1 MKFLNLDW
9 PVAMIRSCYYG
20 STALEIGFQPRC
32 SQSSSHLTDQ
42 NDYSVILG
50 GSRHSLLALGCPYA
64 YGPCSTVYCLPQ
76 GLINHLF
83 LQLPMKL
90 LHIPPVPVDKR
101 ESHRELVRLLSP
113 HLVYTAQTLVM
124 GGCIRLY

>member
-1 MKFLNLDW
+1 MDLQHWRLAFSPDVL
-9 PVAMIRSCYYG
+9 
-20 STALEIGFQPRC
+20 
-32 SQSSSHLTDQ
+32 SSSHLTDQ

-90 LHIPPVPVDKR
+90 LHTPPVPVDKR
-101 ESHRELVRLLSP
+101 E
-113 HLVYTAQTLVM
+113 
-124 GGCIRLY
+124 